1 METTLR
7 DKAFAWTTGMDLESK
22 SLPKWKCETDLVLIV
37 EDFREGPQI
46 VISEVKSAGG
56 EITEADA
63 ANLSR
68 VADIFEGS
76 SFLPYIVF
84 AKLGPFSPDEIE
96 RCKSAQGKTRT
107 RVIVLSERE
116 LEPYFVYERA
126 KQEFDIQG
134 STSRLHDLAIA
145 TNLIFFSPR
154 LKVKTS
160 TVPLAQDI

>member
-1 METTLR
+1 
-7 DKAFAWTTGMDLESK
+7 MDLESNRAQ
-22 SLPKWKCETDLVLIV
+22 KWKCETDFVLIV

-96 RCKSAQGKTRT
+96 RCKSAQGKTPNSGYCPFRKRART
-107 RVIVLSERE
+107 L
-116 LEPYFVYERA
+116 FVYERA
-126 KQEFDIQG
+126 KQGI
-134 STSRLHDLAIA
+134 
-145 TNLIFFSPR
+145 
-154 LKVKTS
+154 
-160 TVPLAQDI
+160 